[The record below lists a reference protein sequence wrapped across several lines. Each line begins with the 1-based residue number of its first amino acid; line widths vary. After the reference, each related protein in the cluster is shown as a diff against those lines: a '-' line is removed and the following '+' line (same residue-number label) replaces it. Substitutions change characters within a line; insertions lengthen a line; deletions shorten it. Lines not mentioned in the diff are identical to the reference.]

1 MAASNEEFDSEKF
14 WAETKLRRD
23 GARKMRRIGMLLFL
37 VAEVIVLVSLACNI
51 PIDIAQ
57 SPLNS
62 IPIFLSAMFGL
73 SFFIPGVFS
82 SY

>member
-1 MAASNEEFDSEKF
+1 MAESNEEFDSEKF

-37 VAEVIVLVSLACNI
+37 VAEVIVLVSLACSI

>member
-23 GARKMRRIGMLLFL
+23 GARKMRRIGILLFL